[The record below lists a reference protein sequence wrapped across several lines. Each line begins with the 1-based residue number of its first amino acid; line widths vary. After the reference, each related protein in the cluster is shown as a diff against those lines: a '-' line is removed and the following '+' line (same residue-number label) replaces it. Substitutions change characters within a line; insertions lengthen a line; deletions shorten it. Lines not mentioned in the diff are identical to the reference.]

1 VNRILSAIVVSAT
14 FVFAPLA
21 SSAAGTPDATLD
33 LSGSRGAVGVGFV
46 RASGTLHFQGQDY
59 PVQVQGLTVGE
70 VGGATITASGEVF
83 NLSSINDLD
92 GNYVAVSAGAALGGG
107 GGGTAMQNQN
117 GVVIKLRGT
126 TQGADVRL
134 SIDVF
139 ALKLARKPSSDRRA
153 GPALANAGA
162 ATVKPFKAAKSASEG
177 TNPENHV
184 VGCAGSMDANGNDCM

>member
-1 VNRILSAIVVSAT
+1 MNRILSAIAIFVT
-14 FVFAPLA
+14 FALAPLL
-21 SSAAGTPDATLD
+21 SNAADAPDATLD
-33 LSGSRGAVGVGFV
+33 ISGTRAAVGVGFV
-46 RASGTLHFQGQDY
+46 QASGTLHFQGQNY

-70 VGGATITASGEVF
+70 VGGATITATGEVY
-83 NLSSINDLD
+83 NLSNLNDLD
-92 GNYVAVSAGAALGGG
+92 GNYVAASAGAALGDG

-162 ATVKPFKAAKSASEG
+162 ATVKPFKAAKPASEG

-184 VGCAGSMDANGNDCM
+184 VGCAGGMDATGNDCM

>member
-1 VNRILSAIVVSAT
+1 MNRIVSAIALFVT
-14 FVFAPLA
+14 FAFAPLA
-21 SSAAGTPDATLD
+21 SSATGTPDATLD
-33 LSGSRGAVGVGFV
+33 LSGSRGAVGVGV
-46 RASGTLHFQGQDY
+46 VQARGTLHFQGRDY

-184 VGCAGSMDANGNDCM
+184 VGCAGGMDANGNDCM

>member
-1 VNRILSAIVVSAT
+1 MNRVLSAIVVFVT
-14 FVFAPLA
+14 FAFAPLVA
-21 SSAAGTPDATLD
+21 VAAGTPDATLD
-33 LSGSRGAVGVGFV
+33 ISGSRGAVGVGFV
-46 RASGTLHFQGQDY
+46 QASGTLHFQGQNY

-70 VGGATITASGEVF
+70 VGGATITATGEVY
-83 NLSSINDLD
+83 NLSSLNDLD

-107 GGGTAMQNQN
+107 GGGTTMQNQN
-117 GVVIKLRGT
+117 GVVIKLRGR

-162 ATVKPFKAAKSASEG
+162 ATVKPFKTAKSASEQ
-177 TNPENHV
+177 TDPENHV
-184 VGCAGSMDANGNDCM
+184 VGCAGGMDANGNDCM